1 MKPQHPAFYP
11 QPVLL
16 EALGLVEHIVHVY
29 RCALPHMQPSSHQ
42 ATLVE
47 FATFCE
53 WAAEEGKAI
62 LLPDFRGTGR
72 PRAPRPR
79 PQPAPNRAAASAPPP
94 ADASDPFDGPSPFED
109 SPDSTEKEEPGPQ
122 QELLTDDGGGL
133 DEVAP
138 KASDGLG
145 ERIRA
150 RRAMTWPQVENPIVV
165 ERHSVRK
172 RRP

>member
-29 RCALPHMQPSSHQ
+29 RCALPHMQPSPHQ
-42 ATLVE
+42 AALID

-53 WAAEEGKAI
+53 WAAEEGRAI
-62 LLPDFRGTGR
+62 LLPDFRGTGK
-72 PRAPRPR
+72 PHVPRPR
-79 PQPAPNRAAASAPPP
+79 PQPASKSTAVSAPLP
-94 ADASDPFDGPSPFED
+94 AVVPDPFDGPSPFDE
-109 SPDSTEKEEPGPQ
+109 SPDPTNGEPGAP
-122 QELLTDDGGGL
+122 EEMLGDESSGL
-133 DEVAP
+133 DEIAP

-150 RRAMTWPQVENPIVV
+150 RRGMAWPQAENPIVV